1 MKRELVSGGIVVDP
15 ALRRSPMKAS
25 FVTASLCLLLLSGLL
40 RGQQSS
46 GPDSRAEEIVQL
58 RKQIETLEERVERL
72 ENRLDR
78 IFRPRVVP
86 LTSIGVPRE
95 LP

>member
-1 MKRELVSGGIVVDP
+1 
-15 ALRRSPMKAS
+15 MKAL
-25 FVTASLCLLLLSGLL
+25 FVTAVICFVLLSGLL
-40 RGQQSS
+40 RGDQSS
-46 GPDSRAEEIVQL
+46 PPATQAEEIAQL

-78 IFRPRVVP
+78 KFRPRIVP
-86 LTSIGVPRE
+86 LIGIGGSRE

>member
-1 MKRELVSGGIVVDP
+1 
-15 ALRRSPMKAS
+15 MKALL
-25 FVTASLCLLLLSGLL
+25 VTATLCFLLFSGLL

-46 GPDSRAEEIVQL
+46 APDSRAEEIAQL
-58 RKQIETLEERVERL
+58 RKEIETLEERVERL
-72 ENRLDR
+72 EKRLDR

-86 LTSIGVPRE
+86 LTSIGVPTE